1 MENQSGSLNLHLGQ
15 RYSLKVLTVHRGQGL
30 LIHTDHQT
38 DVWIHLW
45 ISIKLSSQRRQE
57 RHQPFP
63 VERTMEVLRKSR
75 QGSRQHLACSCWEET
90 LLLQNFSFQPQVL
103 SIVGTAPFEGSHVL
117 GPEGTTAKCTQYPTH
132 RQDVR
137 IIKSRSRKRP
147 KRLLHPRALRRRVR
161 SYVHNKPGCRCLI
174 VWGLLVS
181 PPPFRGPRM
190 AGSHF
195 PTATSTHPSQHR
207 FPHQEQ
213 PLGSTADCGC
223 PAVQRSHSEG
233 PEWSISRVLQPA
245 VSGAEEDRGSVSRHR
260 SFYIE
265 SAPGGA
271 ALQNGN
277 MGIYMSSHQ
286 DPRMDHIL
294 RCKRRLSPCSDAQGR
309 QDVPVIQSERKDPQF
324 TCLPFRL
331 ATSPREFPKLLRPIV
346 AWLRQQSVKLHIYLD
361 DWLIWAES
369 PEQAQMHA
377 QMTIS
382 LIQRL
387 GWVINFEKSDLTLS
401 QDFQF
406 LGMHWNT
413 WQFRVA
419 LLPKMHLKVQSVHQ
433 HWMSNPIISAHNLHR
448 LLDVMVFMAML
459 VHRGRLRLRPI
470 QLWAATAWCQ
480 KTRNWTD
487 KIAVPQWV
495 LQEVA
500 CWASLA
506 VLQGLPSPHRKRKS
520 RCSQMRPTRTG
531 EPN

>member
-1 MENQSGSLNLHLGQ
+1 MTSGFAAASSLQ
-15 RYSLKVLTVHRGQGL
+15 L
-30 LIHTDHQT
+30 L
-38 DVWIHLW
+38 
-45 ISIKLSSQRRQE
+45 RRD
-57 RHQPFP
+57 
-63 VERTMEVLRKSR
+63 T
-75 QGSRQHLACSCWEET
+75 
-90 LLLQNFSFQPQVL
+90 LLQNFSFQPQVL

-117 GPEGTTAKCTQYPTH
+117 GLEGTTATCTQYPTH

-213 PLGSTADCGC
+213 PTRILQLDCGC

-277 MGIYMSSHQ
+277 IGIYMSSHQ

-294 RCKRRLSPCSDAQGR
+294 RCKRETLISMFWCTGSSRRTCDSEWTKRPTSSPVYHSDWQRHQGSSPSFSKTHSGVVKTAKC
-309 QDVPVIQSERKDPQF
+309 QAAH
-324 TCLPFRL
+324 LLGRL
-331 ATSPREFPKLLRPIV
+331 ADLGRVSRTGPDACP
-346 AWLRQQSVKLHIYLD
+346 
-361 DWLIWAES
+361 
-369 PEQAQMHA
+369 

-382 LIQRL
+382 LMQRL
-387 GWVINFEKSDLTLS
+387 GWVINFEKSDLTPS

-487 KIAVPQWV
+487 KITVPQWV

-500 CWASLA
+500 CWASPA
-506 VLQGLPSPHRKRKS
+506 VLQGLPLATPETEVTLFTDASNS
-520 RCSQMRPTRTG
+520 DWG
-531 EPN
+531 A

>member
-1 MENQSGSLNLHLGQ
+1 MTSGFAAASSLQ
-15 RYSLKVLTVHRGQGL
+15 L
-30 LIHTDHQT
+30 L
-38 DVWIHLW
+38 
-45 ISIKLSSQRRQE
+45 RRD
-57 RHQPFP
+57 
-63 VERTMEVLRKSR
+63 T
-75 QGSRQHLACSCWEET
+75 
-90 LLLQNFSFQPQVL
+90 LLQNFSFQPQVL

-117 GPEGTTAKCTQYPTH
+117 GLEGTTATCTQYPTH

-233 PEWSISRVLQPA
+233 PEWSISRVPQPA

-277 MGIYMSSHQ
+277 IGIYMSSHQ

-294 RCKRRLSPCSDAQGR
+294 RCKRRLSPCSDAQGS
-309 QDVPVIQSERKDPQF
+309 QDVPVIQSEQKDPPVHLSTIQIGNV
-324 TCLPFRL
+324 TKGVPQASKTHSGVVKTAKCQAAHLLGRL
-331 ATSPREFPKLLRPIV
+331 ADLGRVSRTGPDACP
-346 AWLRQQSVKLHIYLD
+346 D
-361 DWLIWAES
+361 DHLINAE
-369 PEQAQMHA
+369 ARM
-377 QMTIS
+377 
-382 LIQRL
+382 
-387 GWVINFEKSDLTLS
+387 GY
-401 QDFQF
+401 
-406 LGMHWNT
+406 
-413 WQFRVA
+413 QFREVR
-419 LLPKMHLKVQSVHQ
+419 
-433 HWMSNPIISAHNLHR
+433 SNAEP
-448 LLDVMVFMAML
+448 
-459 VHRGRLRLRPI
+459 
-470 QLWAATAWCQ
+470 
-480 KTRNWTD
+480 
-487 KIAVPQWV
+487 
-495 LQEVA
+495 
-500 CWASLA
+500 
-506 VLQGLPSPHRKRKS
+506 GLPVSGNALKHL
-520 RCSQMRPTRTG
+520 TV
-531 EPN
+531 